1 MKSPNET
8 EVQAER
14 VVQLRND
21 ILRALPDE
29 PCSTQEVVLAGLTLF
44 LQAAL
49 YATDGD
55 QETVERLTKDCIELA
70 MQMND
75 HEKAPIH

>member
-1 MKSPNET
+1 MEKEVT

-14 VVQLRND
+14 IVQLRND

-29 PCSTQEVVLAGLTLF
+29 PCNVQEIVLAGLTLF
-44 LQAAL
+44 LQTAL

-55 QETVERLTKDCIELA
+55 QETVERLTKDCMELA
-70 MQMND
+70 QKMND